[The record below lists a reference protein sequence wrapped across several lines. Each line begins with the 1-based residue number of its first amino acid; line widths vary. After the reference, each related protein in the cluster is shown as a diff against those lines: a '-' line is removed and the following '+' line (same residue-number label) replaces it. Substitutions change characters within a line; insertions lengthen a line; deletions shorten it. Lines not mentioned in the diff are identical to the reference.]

1 MISKS
6 HTSPERRNLVL
17 KYSFSNVTGCLYCCL
32 RSTKNW
38 LWQLE
43 FMYIHTV
50 GGTQTTS
57 EEVLLHLV
65 KPKWN
70 KTNWKKKRRKILHS
84 QVIQAMMCLLSA
96 GSGWKLEEW
105 KRKTVLFDLFDCA
118 DFMEEEENIMFA
130 SSYYCFPLNFATSN
144 RSMLM
149 RNSLQRETE

>member
-6 HTSPERRNLVL
+6 HTSPEKRNLVL

-65 KPKWN
+65 KTKWN
-70 KTNWKKKRRKILHS
+70 KTNWKKKKKKDFTFSSNPGNDVLIVSRFRVKTRG
-84 QVIQAMMCLLSA
+84 VEKEDSA
-96 GSGWKLEEW
+96 VWPFWLCRLYGRG
-105 KRKTVLFDLFDCA
+105 
-118 DFMEEEENIMFA
+118 
-130 SSYYCFPLNFATSN
+130 
-144 RSMLM
+144 
-149 RNSLQRETE
+149 REYHVCQ